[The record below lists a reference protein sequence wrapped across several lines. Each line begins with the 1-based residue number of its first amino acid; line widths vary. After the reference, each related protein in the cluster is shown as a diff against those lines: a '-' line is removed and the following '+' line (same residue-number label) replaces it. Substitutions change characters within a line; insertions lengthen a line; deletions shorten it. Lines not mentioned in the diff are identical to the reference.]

1 MKKRYNTTT
10 DMFRKRYSSMEEMA
24 IIRYFLENGGYVSQR
39 GNAIWKMMEEWKV
52 CPDRTWMSMKHHWD
66 KWIHPRLNNFGVTVG
81 GAKPVMPR
89 SAINLNG
96 CCAPRLQH

>member
-1 MKKRYNTTT
+1 
-10 DMFRKRYSSMEEMA
+10 MEEMA

-66 KWIHPRLNNFGVTVG
+66 KWIHPQLNNFGVTEEELVAVDEREENKCLG
-81 GAKPVMPR
+81 K
-89 SAINLNG
+89 IIF
-96 CCAPRLQH
+96 C